1 VTGTRTTMA
10 ALFLLPALVL
20 LGALVVY
27 PIGYSVVRSFY
38 DQSGE
43 GFAGF
48 DNYQALFTD
57 DGIRTALK
65 NNIIWV
71 VFAPTVATALGLIF
85 AVLTE
90 RVRWGTAFKL
100 VVFMPMAISMLAAGI
115 IFRLVYD
122 QDPDK
127 GVANAV
133 WVGVHDTFAQS
144 SAFPKAHPGRESP
157 LEAAGGGAFVTK
169 EPVRPGEPVTLP
181 LVGVAPDLM
190 PDDARPAQQPP
201 SDPGKITGT
210 TWQDFTRGKGV
221 GTLGA
226 PDPAELGYAGM
237 KIEAVKD
244 GEVVAST
251 TAADDG
257 TFTLPASAEGALLR
271 LLAGHTGHHRVV
283 HLDVGGLRDGADRG
297 RSGRG
302 AAGAAGG
309 GAGGRRERVAGV
321 PQGHRAAA
329 GAGPRGRHR
338 HLDDQRPE
346 GVRPG
351 VHHRAGLLAGRRE
364 RARPGA
370 VPQGL
375 RRGPA
380 GRGQRDRG
388 VPAAAGD
395 PGDVVQRP
403 AAQAGGAA
411 MKERSLG
418 ARVVERLSGGAVRA
432 FLIVVGLFWLVPTIG
447 LLLSSLRSTEDM
459 NESGWWT
466 VFTEPAQLTVD
477 SYEKLLENGDIT
489 DSLVNTVLITVPA
502 TVLVVVIGALAGYAF
517 AWMEFPG
524 RDWWFLAVVG
534 LLVVP
539 VQVALIPIAEL
550 FGNLGLFGSILGV
563 ILFHVGFGLP
573 FAVFLLRNFFA
584 EIPREL
590 LEAARLDGA
599 GELRLFARVVM
610 PLGGPAIASLGI
622 FQFLWVWNDMLV
634 ALVFTDAGS
643 QPITVALQTQVRQFG
658 NNIDVLAPGAF
669 ISMVVPLAV
678 FFAFQRQFVSGV
690 MAGAV
695 K

>member
-1 VTGTRTTMA
+1 MT
-10 ALFLLPALVL
+10 
-20 LGALVVY
+20 
-27 PIGYSVVRSFY
+27 
-38 DQSGE
+38 
-43 GFAGF
+43 
-48 DNYQALFTD
+48 
-57 DGIRTALK
+57 K
-65 NNIIWV
+65 
-71 VFAPTVATALGLIF
+71 VA
-85 AVLTE
+85 
-90 RVRWGTAFKL
+90 
-100 VVFMPMAISMLAAGI
+100 
-115 IFRLVYD
+115 
-122 QDPDK
+122 
-127 GVANAV
+127 
-133 WVGVHDTFAQS
+133 
-144 SAFPKAHPGRESP
+144 
-157 LEAAGGGAFVTK
+157 
-169 EPVRPGEPVTLP
+169 
-181 LVGVAPDLM
+181 
-190 PDDARPAQQPP
+190 
-201 SDPGKITGT
+201 
-210 TWQDFTRGKGV
+210 
-221 GTLGA
+221 
-226 PDPAELGYAGM
+226 
-237 KIEAVKD
+237 
-244 GEVVAST
+244 
-251 TAADDG
+251 
-257 TFTLPASAEGALLR
+257 
-271 LLAGHTGHHRVV
+271 
-283 HLDVGGLRDGADRG
+283 
-297 RSGRG
+297 
-302 AAGAAGG
+302 
-309 GAGGRRERVAGV
+309 
-321 PQGHRAAA
+321 
-329 GAGPRGRHR
+329 
-338 HLDDQRPE
+338 
-346 GVRPG
+346 
-351 VHHRAGLLAGRRE
+351 
-364 RARPGA
+364 ARPG
-370 VPQGL
+370 
-375 RRGPA
+375 
-380 GRGQRDRG
+380 
-388 VPAAAGD
+388 
-395 PGDVVQRP
+395 
-403 AAQAGGAA
+403 
-411 MKERSLG
+411 RSLG
-418 ARVVERLSGGAVRA
+418 AQLVERLSGGAVRA

-477 SYEKLLENGDIT
+477 SYQRLLENGDIT

-550 FGNLGLFGSILGV
+550 FGKIGLFGSILGV

-643 QPITVALQTQVRQFG
+643 QPVTVALQTQVRQFG